1 VTAVGARR
9 APTTSSSNGRL
20 GVPFTRLDNGD
31 PYLLEELMLAVERVA
46 HSGAFTLGEEV
57 EAFEREFAAYC
68 GAGFAVGVASGT
80 DALVL
85 ALRAL
90 GVGPDDEVIVPAN
103 SFIAT
108 AEAVTLVGARPRLV
122 DVDPVTHLLNA
133 EIVERN
139 LSARTRCVIPV
150 HLYGRTVDLAPILEL
165 TRERGV
171 AVLEDACQAHGAVY
185 RDRRVGSIGDAGCF
199 SFYPA
204 KNLGAWGD
212 GGAVVTNDAGLARRV
227 QLLRSHGERPR
238 YQHRLAGC
246 TSRLDAIQA
255 AVLRVKLRSLD
266 EWNDC
271 RRRIAAALTA
281 ALADA
286 PVITPATPA
295 DGSDHVFHLYV
306 VVSEARD
313 QLRAGLARLGIQ
325 TAIHYPVPIHRSEA
339 YARQGLD
346 QCSLPTAEALAE
358 RVCSL
363 PLFPTLTD
371 NEVASVADAV
381 GSGPSGGS
389 MAA

>member
-9 APTTSSSNGRL
+9 APTTSSSNGRV

-212 GGAVVTNDAGLARRV
+212 GGAVVTNDEALADTVR
-227 QLLRSHGERPR
+227 LLRSHGERPR
-238 YQHRLAGC
+238 YHHRVVGT
-246 TSRLDAIQA
+246 TSRLNGLQA
-255 AVLRVKLRSLD
+255 AVLRVKLRRLD
-266 EWNDC
+266 GWNDD
-271 RRRIAAALTA
+271 RRQAADALRRALHGANVDLPLLAVAEGDHVYHLFAIRCDDRDGLREHLASRGIAAA
-281 ALADA
+281 
-286 PVITPATPA
+286 V
-295 DGSDHVFHLYV
+295 
-306 VVSEARD
+306 
-313 QLRAGLARLGIQ
+313 
-325 TAIHYPVPIHRSEA
+325 HYPVPIHRTEA
-339 YARQGLD
+339 YADLGLGRG
-346 QCSLPTAEALAE
+346 SMPVAERAAE
-358 RVCSL
+358 RVLSL
-363 PLFPTLTD
+363 PLFPGMTG
-371 NEVASVADAV
+371 EEIAAVAAAV
-381 GSGPSGGS
+381 HDWQ
-389 MAA
+389 